1 MGGSREMSG
10 ELHTIILFGH
20 KTMIRLPLNNQWT
33 QLNSSYKAGA
43 LWATKNINLDEEGIM
58 KLSPRMVN
66 IFDDSETT
74 SNVGS
79 ANFDIP
85 VAFGRSSQGTFY
97 MGTTDEP
104 FDVSVSTTTKSIS
117 EDTSSNNPNMSF
129 DSHACWWQNRWYAS
143 TSTIVSYNTAGTWT
157 ASAITG
163 LTSGVRHWLTV
174 FKNRKSLCVSN
185 GNVVKQYDTSHSN
198 TVDLTIPSDFEIIGM
213 AYNNYRLGII
223 TRQGSE
229 SSGQNSNAFFFVWD
243 GSTTEASVGLD
254 IGSTQAIAVAPYKSS
269 FVILT
274 IEGQLLYFNGGGFDE
289 LARFP
294 FYVSESRVENF
305 LALGSYGD
313 IIISDGDVLYI
324 NIGFDLSDVGVKQE
338 EYLANNP
345 MGIWCYDPKAGL
357 YHRYSPS
364 ISRHYQKT
372 ITEANIDLT
381 TNILTTSGTIPA
393 TGNPIIL
400 TSQTVGGL
408 TNGKVYF
415 IIKLS
420 STTFAIAETKELAE
434 AGVKIDL
441 TSKSS
446 NQFFAM
452 YDIIDYGAT
461 YEIDT
466 GAIALWG
473 DSSFVYRDIISG
485 CRLENTVGSNVV
497 VLNTAVPQLENR
509 GLAVLSKL
517 FLESQTE
524 TIKGI
529 VIKHRPLDV
538 RDKIIVKTKMKEYLN
553 TPTSTPSGTGNK
565 ANWTSDNEF
574 YTTADLSEIK
584 TIFDTGEEIEIEIIT
599 GVGAG
604 QMSKV
609 MDIGYSSGTY
619 SITLEDSIVGA
630 TSGTNSNF
638 VMDNWKVCG
647 YIDYDNQTEGVKEIP
662 VASSGK
668 SPQIKIELR
677 GYNTAIED
685 IQIIN
690 NTQIK

>member
-1 MGGSREMSG
+1 
-10 ELHTIILFGH
+10 
-20 KTMIRLPLNNQWT
+20 MIRLPLNNQWT

-66 IFDDSETT
+66 IFDDSENT
-74 SNVGS
+74 SNVGDT
-79 ANFDIP
+79 NYNIP
-85 VAFGRSSQGTFY
+85 VAFGRRSGGTFY

-104 FDVSVSTTTKSIS
+104 FDVNVSATTKTIA
-117 EDTSSNNPNMSF
+117 EDSSSNNPNMSF
-129 DSHACWWQNRWYAS
+129 DSHGCWWQNRWYAS
-143 TSTIVSYNTAGTWT
+143 TSTTVNYNTAGTWT

-198 TVDLTIPSDFEIIGM
+198 TTDLTIPSDFEITGM
-213 AYNNYRLGII
+213 AYNNYRLGVI
-223 TRQGSE
+223 TRQGNDSE
-229 SSGQNSNAFFFVWD
+229 GQNSNAFFFVWD

-254 IGSTQAIAVAPYKSS
+254 IGSTQGVAVAPYKSS

-294 FYVSESRVENF
+294 FYISESRVEDFLNF
-305 LALGSYGD
+305 GSYGD
-313 IIISDGDVLYI
+313 IIVSDGDVLYI
-324 NIGFDLSDVGVKQE
+324 NIGFDLSDFGVKQE
-338 EYLANNP
+338 RYLSNNP
-345 MGIWCYDPKAGL
+345 MGIWCFDPKAGL

-372 ITEANIDLT
+372 ITEANIDLS
-381 TNILTTSGTIPA
+381 TNIFTTTGTIPA

-408 TNGKVYF
+408 TNGRVYF

-420 STTFAIAETKELAE
+420 STTFAIAETKALAD
-434 AGVKIDL
+434 AGTKIDI
-441 TSKSS
+441 TSASPV
-446 NQFFAM
+446 QFFAM

-473 DSSFVYRDIISG
+473 DSSFIYRDIISG
-485 CRLENTVGSNVV
+485 CRLNNTSESNMV

-509 GLAVLSKL
+509 GSAVLSKL

-524 TIKGI
+524 TIKAL
-529 VIKHRPLDV
+529 VIKHRPLDLN
-538 RDKIIVKTKMKEYLN
+538 DKIFMKTKMKEYFN
-553 TPTSTPSGTGNK
+553 VPTSTPSGTGNR
-565 ANWTSDNEF
+565 ASWTSSTVF
-574 YTTADLSEIK
+574 QTTADLSEIK
-584 TIFDTGEEIEIEIIT
+584 TIFDAGEEIETELTT

-609 MDIGYSSGTY
+609 TAITYSSGTY
-619 SITLEDSIVGA
+619 TVTLEDSIVGA
-630 TSGTNSNF
+630 TASTYSHF
-638 VMDNWKVCG
+638 VMDNWKLSG
-647 YIDYDNQTEGVKEIP
+647 YIDYDNQTEGVMEIP
-662 VASSGK
+662 VASNGK

-677 GYNTAIED
+677 GYNTAIEE